1 MLNISV
7 LINITCFNIAKQI
20 SQLHIAILLK
30 LGYNDYVF
38 VGLDRLGVITQL
50 KADCLQL
57 LVPSF

>member
-38 VGLDRLGVITQL
+38 VGLDRSR
-50 KADCLQL
+50 
-57 LVPSF
+57 LVPLTES

>member
-20 SQLHIAILLK
+20 SQLHIAILPK
-30 LGYNDYVF
+30 LGYNYYVF